1 METENPRIQELID
14 LIVEK
19 LFTASLLV
27 GKDADSEFA
36 KGIQAV
42 EKAAQVLLSVSLDTE
57 YLAEG
62 LTQLVEQRLP
72 DRRVIENFPNFPWL
86 MQQMILEGT
95 QVLQARPAQASE
107 SEEKEPM
114 AVQASAR
121 VLLVGGRTPVLV
133 SEVPDGRIALRPHMR
148 SGETKMPAEAGVPL
162 HKIDVQTSSPDD
174 LVLNDPP
181 VKKTLST
188 RTADVSGLA
197 SSTGEE
203 HGDMP
208 REVGEGAQSRV
219 AEKPIEK
226 VAEKS
231 GNTAAQNVSENLSE
245 KLTDKATDK
254 LSKKKTEMPVLRMP
268 SRSGEKQEH
277 LPRGVSRPGGMPPE
291 AARLSYV
298 LKKEFPRS
306 AVRWDFVVAGHRF
319 LAQVED
325 VLIYVLSEEKPPVPK
340 LETEGWHIVAC
351 TPDDLA
357 FPRRME
363 RFIHLARFSGFKVG
377 N

>member
-1 METENPRIQELID
+1 MEAENPRIQELID

-19 LFTASLLV
+19 LFTTSLLV
-27 GKDADSEFA
+27 GKDADAEFA

-121 VLLVGGRTPVLV
+121 VLLVGGRIPVLA

-148 SGETKMPAEAGVPL
+148 SG
-162 HKIDVQTSSPDD
+162 QTSSLDD
-174 LVLNDPP
+174 LALPDPL

-188 RTADVSGLA
+188 LTADVSGLV
-197 SSTGEE
+197 SGTGEE

-208 REVGEGAQSRV
+208 REVGEGAQGKV
-219 AEKPIEK
+219 AEKPIEEPSEK
-226 VAEKS
+226 VAAKS
-231 GNTAAQNVSENLSE
+231 GNTAAQNVSENPSEKLTE

-254 LSKKKTEMPVLRMP
+254 LSKNKTEMPVVRMP

-291 AARLSYV
+291 ATRLSYV
-298 LKKEFPRS
+298 FKKEFPKS
-306 AVRWDFVVAGHRF
+306 SVRWDFVLAGHRF

-325 VLIYVLSEEKPPVPK
+325 VLIYVLSEEKPPVSK
-340 LETEGWHIVAC
+340 LETEGWHIVVC

-363 RFIHLARFSGFKVG
+363 RFIRLARFSEFKVG